1 MAYSDIPGYVE
12 YLDLNHRYYV
22 VIALKKEL
30 EDSLFDCHFFD
41 DEGDIKDGFEGFWFN
56 EKVFLLMEEYLFNYI
71 DDECKL
77 IITMYE
83 EEYIFP
89 EKLRQALEITNRQ
102 ILAVEKDADKIPDA
116 KVFLETAGKI
126 KALIEK
132 AIELD
137 TVVGFCF

>member
-1 MAYSDIPGYVE
+1 MKKGHVE
-12 YLDLNHRYYV
+12 YLSLNHRYYV
-22 VIALKKEL
+22 VIALRKEL
-30 EDSLFDCHFFD
+30 EDSIFDCHFFD
-41 DEGDIKDGFEGFWFN
+41 DNGNIKEGFEGFWFN
-56 EKVFLLMEEYLFNYI
+56 EKVFLTVEKYLFDFINSECGLWI
-71 DDECKL
+71 D
-77 IITMYE
+77 MYE
-83 EEYIFP
+83 EEDIFP

-132 AIELD
+132 AVELD

>member
-1 MAYSDIPGYVE
+1 MTKGHVE
-12 YLDLNHRYYV
+12 YLSLNHRYYV
-22 VIALKKEL
+22 VIALRKEL
-30 EDSLFDCHFFD
+30 EDSIFDCHFFD
-41 DEGDIKDGFEGFWFN
+41 DNGNIRDGFEGFWFN
-56 EKVFLLMEEYLFNYI
+56 EKVFLTVEKYLFDFINSECGLWI
-71 DDECKL
+71 D
-77 IITMYE
+77 MYE
-83 EEYIFP
+83 EEDIFP

>member
-1 MAYSDIPGYVE
+1 MKKGHVE
-12 YLDLNHRYYV
+12 YLSLNHRYYV
-22 VIALKKEL
+22 VIALRKEL
-30 EDSLFDCHFFD
+30 EDSIFDCHFFD
-41 DEGDIKDGFEGFWFN
+41 DNGNIKEGFEGFWFN
-56 EKVFLLMEEYLFNYI
+56 EKVFLTVEKYLFDFINSECGLWI
-71 DDECKL
+71 D
-77 IITMYE
+77 MYE
-83 EEYIFP
+83 EEDIFP

-116 KVFLETAGKI
+116 KVFLEMAGKI

>member
-1 MAYSDIPGYVE
+1 MKKGHVE
-12 YLDLNHRYYV
+12 YLSLNHRYYV
-22 VIALKKEL
+22 VIALRKEL
-30 EDSLFDCHFFD
+30 EDSIFDCHFFD
-41 DEGDIKDGFEGFWFN
+41 DNGNIKEGFEGFWFN
-56 EKVFLLMEEYLFNYI
+56 EKVFLTVEKYLFDFINSECGLWI
-71 DDECKL
+71 D
-77 IITMYE
+77 MYE

-89 EKLRQALEITNRQ
+89 EKLRQALAITNRQ
-102 ILAVEKDADKIPDA
+102 ILAVEKDADKIPDS

>member
-1 MAYSDIPGYVE
+1 MKKGHVE
-12 YLDLNHRYYV
+12 YLSLNHRYYV
-22 VIALKKEL
+22 VVALRKEL
-30 EDSLFDCHFFD
+30 EDSIFDCHFFD
-41 DEGDIKDGFEGFWFN
+41 DNGNIKEGFEGFWFN
-56 EKVFLLMEEYLFNYI
+56 EKVFLTVEKYLFDFINSECGLWI
-71 DDECKL
+71 D
-77 IITMYE
+77 MYE
-83 EEYIFP
+83 EEDIFP

>member
-1 MAYSDIPGYVE
+1 MKKGHVE
-12 YLDLNHRYYV
+12 YLSLNHRYYV
-22 VIALKKEL
+22 VIALRKEL
-30 EDSLFDCHFFD
+30 EDSIFDCHFFD
-41 DEGDIKDGFEGFWFN
+41 DNGNIKEGFEGFWFN
-56 EKVFLLMEEYLFNYI
+56 EKVFLTVEKYLFDFINSECGLWI
-71 DDECKL
+71 D
-77 IITMYE
+77 MYE
-83 EEYIFP
+83 EEDIFP
-89 EKLRQALEITNRQ
+89 EKLRQALAITNRQ

>member
-1 MAYSDIPGYVE
+1 MKKGHVE
-12 YLDLNHRYYV
+12 YLSLNHRYYV
-22 VIALKKEL
+22 VIALRKEL
-30 EDSLFDCHFFD
+30 EDSIFDCHFFD
-41 DEGDIKDGFEGFWFN
+41 DNGNIKEGFEGFWFN
-56 EKVFLLMEEYLFNYI
+56 EKVFLTVEKYLFDFINSECGLWI
-71 DDECKL
+71 D
-77 IITMYE
+77 MYE
-83 EEYIFP
+83 EEDIFP

>member
-1 MAYSDIPGYVE
+1 MKKGHVE
-12 YLDLNHRYYV
+12 YLSLNHRYYV
-22 VIALKKEL
+22 VIALRKEL
-30 EDSLFDCHFFD
+30 EDSIFDCHFFD
-41 DEGDIKDGFEGFWFN
+41 DNGNIKEGFEGFWFN
-56 EKVFLLMEEYLFNYI
+56 EKVFLTVEKYLFDFINSECGLWI
-71 DDECKL
+71 D
-77 IITMYE
+77 MYE
-83 EEYIFP
+83 EEDIFP

-102 ILAVEKDADKIPDA
+102 ILAVEKDADKIPDS